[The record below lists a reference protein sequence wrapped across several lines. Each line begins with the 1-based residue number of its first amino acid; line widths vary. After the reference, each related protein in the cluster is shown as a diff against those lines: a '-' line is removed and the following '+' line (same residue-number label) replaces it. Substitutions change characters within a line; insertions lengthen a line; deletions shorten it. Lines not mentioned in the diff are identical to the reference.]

1 MADDRQE
8 PPAGAPSDPT
18 APKREAPESRLDEI
32 VDALKLFD
40 FAAKPTTKGGWA
52 IRLLVMFVALWFFV
66 RKTSALINPILSA
79 RPPAAIPNTE
89 IDDYRFKYPER
100 VRREI
105 FMEMAVAELAERE
118 RAIKANTWSGHK
130 WSREDD
136 RGHYERVKMR
146 ELAARYK
153 GTLTQM
159 YLILDEGIRD
169 KWPGPDGN
177 PLPATTPPWDPR
189 TSW

>member
-1 MADDRQE
+1 MSER
-8 PPAGAPSDPT
+8 P
-18 APKREAPESRLDEI
+18 RLDWSEI
-32 VDALKLFD
+32 ERSLGLFD
-40 FAAKPTTKGGWA
+40 FATKPTTKGGWA
-52 IRLLVMFVALWFFV
+52 LRLGVMLVVAWFVV
-66 RKTSALINPILSA
+66 RRTSALVTPLVSA
-79 RPPAAIPNTE
+79 RPPAAIPSQE

-100 VRREI
+100 TRREI
-105 FMEMAVAELAERE
+105 FMEIATAELAERK
-118 RAIKANTWSGHK
+118 RALAANTWNGHL

-153 GTLTQM
+153 GTLSQM
-159 YLILDEGIRD
+159 YLILDEGIRN

-189 TSW
+189 TTW

>member
-1 MADDRQE
+1 M
-8 PPAGAPSDPT
+8 SDTP
-18 APKREAPESRLDEI
+18 RLDWSRI
-32 VDALKLFD
+32 QRNLQVFD
-40 FAAKPTTKGGWA
+40 FAVKPTTKAAWLV
-52 IRLLVMFVALWFFV
+52 RLVVMLVATWFLVKRTTALV
-66 RKTSALINPILSA
+66 SPLLSA
-79 RPPAAIPNTE
+79 RPPAKIPNEE
-89 IDDYRFKYPER
+89 IEDYRFKYPER
-100 VRREI
+100 IRREI
-105 FMEMAVAELAERE
+105 FMEIATAELAERQ
-118 RAIKANTWSGHK
+118 RAIAQNTWNGHA

-159 YLILDEGIRD
+159 YLILDEGIRE

-189 TSW
+189 TTW

>member
-1 MADDRQE
+1 MNK
-8 PPAGAPSDPT
+8 PT
-18 APKREAPESRLDEI
+18 
-32 VDALKLFD
+32 VDWAEVERNFRLFD
-40 FAAKPTTKGGWA
+40 FAAKPTTKAGWV
-52 IRLLVMFVALWFFV
+52 IRAAVMFVALWFAV
-66 RKTSALINPILSA
+66 RKTAVMANPLLVA
-79 RPPAAIPNTE
+79 KPPAPIPNTE

-100 VRREI
+100 IRKEI
-105 FMEMAVAELAERE
+105 FMEIATAELAERQ
-118 RAIKANTWSGHK
+118 RAIAANTWKGHL

-146 ELAARYK
+146 ELAAKYK

-159 YLILDEGIRD
+159 YLILDEGIRS

-189 TSW
+189 TTW

>member
-1 MADDRQE
+1 M
-8 PPAGAPSDPT
+8 SDGP
-18 APKREAPESRLDEI
+18 RLDWSRI
-32 VDALKLFD
+32 QRNLQVFD
-40 FAAKPTTKGGWA
+40 FAVKPTTKAAWVV
-52 IRLLVMFVALWFFV
+52 RLVVMLVAAWLVVKKTNALV
-66 RKTSALINPILSA
+66 SPMLSA
-79 RPPAAIPNTE
+79 KPPPKIPNEE
-89 IDDYRFKYPER
+89 IEDYRFKYPEE

-105 FMEMAVAELAERE
+105 FMEIAKAEQAERR
-118 RAIKANTWSGHK
+118 RAIEANTWKGHL

-159 YLILDEGIRD
+159 YLILDEGIRK
-169 KWPGPDGN
+169 KWPGPNGE

-189 TSW
+189 TTW